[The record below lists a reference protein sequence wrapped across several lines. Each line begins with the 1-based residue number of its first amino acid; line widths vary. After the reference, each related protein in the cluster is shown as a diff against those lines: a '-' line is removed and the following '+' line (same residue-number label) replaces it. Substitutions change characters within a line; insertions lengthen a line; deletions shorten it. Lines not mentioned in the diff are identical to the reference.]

1 MTNAFLEVGPVQP
14 LVVMVI
20 TVLLH
25 THVHKHELGLPNRI
39 PINGDLSSPLLSMVI
54 RYHKNHYHIHALF
67 YRSLTI
73 PIKIHIIPGCWLC
86 FPVIVLISKWCHLV
100 SVYLVRNVNSPS
112 LISPGTLLAKYAHN
126 CAIKTRDH
134 ASFMYQVASLWSCQI
149 AWLIYGSNH
158 PYFNSSRY
166 NVFKHDACIKSVS
179 WRYTNF
185 YMR

>member
-1 MTNAFLEVGPVQP
+1 MISQTSSESDHCVIWHDFPCKTMSPLTTLIPSTLCCNSSMTKVFITQLNKISRFAMQVGGGGWVLKREYIFACRPLPYFLCDILRSLCSAHMTNAFLEVGPVQP

-73 PIKIHIIPGCWLC
+73 PIKIHIIPGC
-86 FPVIVLISKWCHLV
+86 
-100 SVYLVRNVNSPS
+100 
-112 LISPGTLLAKYAHN
+112 
-126 CAIKTRDH
+126 
-134 ASFMYQVASLWSCQI
+134 
-149 AWLIYGSNH
+149 
-158 PYFNSSRY
+158 
-166 NVFKHDACIKSVS
+166 
-179 WRYTNF
+179 
-185 YMR
+185 